1 MIFVIV
7 ALFVMFSS
15 DNTSVR
21 NNGTNHNN
29 SNNSCCNN
37 ISRVDA
43 SNCRLALQA
52 IPKDED
58 LGKY

>member
-1 MIFVIV
+1 
-7 ALFVMFSS
+7 MFSS

-21 NNGTNHNN
+21 NNGSNHN

>member
-1 MIFVIV
+1 
-7 ALFVMFSS
+7 MFSS

-21 NNGTNHNN
+21 NNGTNHNY